1 MMFFILCQ
9 NKLAL
14 HKREEKGLLSNLW
27 ELPNALTEKTNIEQL
42 SQWGINYTAVK
53 DMGKAKHI
61 FTHIEWHMEGYF
73 VNASSFE
80 NSSDFVWVTQYD
92 LQQKYA
98 LPSAFSKY
106 IKKGWDMV

>member
-1 MMFFILCQ
+1 MSEGD
-9 NKLAL
+9 A
-14 HKREEKGLLSNLW
+14 
-27 ELPNALTEKTNIEQL
+27 EKTPAEMRNRLAAERVIQAL
-42 SQWGINYTAVK
+42 NSR
-53 DMGKAKHI
+53 
-61 FTHIEWHMEGYF
+61 HMEGYF